1 VNVKRSNSRARRGTR
16 PAIVCV
22 AIAMIVTAAASVA
35 SAQVKLG
42 PPVKAAGIGTAA
54 AKNAPNCDSKSE
66 LLAYPYLQRPPCVRP
81 FEKGEKNGGATYPG
95 VTAGEIKIVVVVP
108 NHAQQETNW
117 TQPGVVCPPNRETG
131 KCAYLEETF
140 EDWQEAFD
148 YTHELWGRKV
158 KFEYFNPSGAGEEQQ
173 RADALTVVAM
183 KPFGV
188 VCNGGT
194 AGGGRIFGL
203 AIAQAKIL
211 AFNCGGTNDDAAA
224 QAPYVW
230 LGGFDFNAS
239 TINGGEVLGKMFVGK
254 PAEYSGVAADKTKTR
269 VLGAVK
275 PSTGLNYDLF
285 TKSLKQYGGKNGVVK
300 TEVTYTVPV
309 DTSTAATQAANQS
322 EAPTLVAKLKD
333 EGVTTVVAFTSAQ
346 MQRFMMEAATKLNW
360 YPEWFFPGM
369 GAQDIE
375 ATARANDQDQ
385 MAHTFGIGSLT
396 LYVANI
402 QDLRKQW
409 FDWYWGPNKA
419 SFSQGTV
426 GTLYTLN
433 AGLQLAGPKLTPQTF
448 QQGLFAMPAS
458 GGAAAGQTQSFMFGY
473 GRSSG
478 LPYDEY
484 SQVGLDYMLMWWNRD
499 ASGPGKILFNDG
511 KGRFCYPDNATRYY
525 ASKWPKTA
533 PKLFDMSNSIC
544 QYDTL
549 PASDI
554 PPEFPCKGCPST
566 KS

>member
-1 VNVKRSNSRARRGTR
+1 MA
-16 PAIVCV
+16 V
-22 AIAMIVTAAASVA
+22 ALVVTAAASVA

-42 PPVKAAGIGTAA
+42 PTVKAAGVGTAE
-54 AKNAPNCDSKSE
+54 AKNAPNCDSKSG

-81 FEKGEKNGGATYPG
+81 FAKGEKNGGATYAG
-95 VTAGEIKIVVVVP
+95 VTADAIKIVVVVP

-158 KFEYFNPSGAGEEQQ
+158 EFEYFNPSGAGEEQQ
-173 RADALTVVAM
+173 RADALTVAAM

-194 AGGGRIFGL
+194 AGGGRVFGL

-230 LGGFDFNAS
+230 LGGFDLNAS

-254 PAEYSGVAADKTKTR
+254 PAEYSGIAADKTKTR

-300 TEVTYTVPV
+300 SEVTYTVPV
-309 DTSTAATQAANQS
+309 DTSTAATQAANQA

-333 EGVTTVVAFTSAQ
+333 EGVTTVVAFTTRADAALHDGSRDQAQ
-346 MQRFMMEAATKLNW
+346 LV
-360 YPEWFFPGM
+360 PGVVLPGNGRAGHRDHRAFERPGPD
-369 GAQDIE
+369 GA
-375 ATARANDQDQ
+375 
-385 MAHTFGIGSLT
+385 H
-396 LYVANI
+396 
-402 QDLRKQW
+402 LRDRVTHALRRQHP
-409 FDWYWGPNKA
+409 G
-419 SFSQGTV
+419 
-426 GTLYTLN
+426 
-433 AGLQLAGPKLTPQTF
+433 
-448 QQGLFAMPAS
+448 PAS
-458 GGAAAGQTQSFMFGY
+458 SGSTGTGARPRL
-473 GRSSG
+473 RSPRAPSAR
-478 LPYDEY
+478 
-484 SQVGLDYMLMWWNRD
+484 S
-499 ASGPGKILFNDG
+499 
-511 KGRFCYPDNATRYY
+511 TR
-525 ASKWPKTA
+525 
-533 PKLFDMSNSIC
+533 
-544 QYDTL
+544 
-549 PASDI
+549 
-554 PPEFPCKGCPST
+554 
-566 KS
+566 